1 MVSKSED
8 RVPKLSFHAFSLAR
22 LASNRFAIGLSFC
35 MAVLFTGLYLTAR
48 HSLMTEIRHHV
59 MGVAI
64 ATAAALNPDDLEK
77 VKGPG
82 DELLPIYRVLQKRLD
97 EIVQF
102 NPDVRYVYVMRRRLT
117 PGAKPSDYEY
127 VIDVSA
133 HDRNRDGLIS
143 RDEQNEPPGTPYDGS
158 KYPELI
164 KSWERP
170 GADYEIAPDPPYPDL
185 LSGYAPIKTR
195 LGETVAVVGVD
206 IIASTILAHFSII
219 RVASI
224 LGGIIVWG
232 LLLMMVHF
240 YKSQRDAH
248 IESERLSQKLARRND
263 LLKATV
269 TTREKLSHMIVHDM
283 RNLVFIISAADELMM
298 AENNIPEQW
307 LVNLQNIDQAT
318 NRISD
323 FLNDLLVVAK
333 EEKGRLTVCRCDVD
347 LKSLAEDVVAKS
359 DVLAQGRK
367 VVLLAHVPETVG
379 MVNLDVNLIRRML
392 DNLLS
397 NAIKFS
403 PVGGTVTLE
412 VDVIHTANDLKLNSR
427 RVRFKVFDE
436 GPGIDE
442 QDYDRIF
449 EYFKTV
455 PGFQANSPQIGLGL
469 TLCKL
474 VAEAHEG
481 SILISANNPTGS
493 IFEVDING

>member
-1 MVSKSED
+1 
-8 RVPKLSFHAFSLAR
+8 
-22 LASNRFAIGLSFC
+22 
-35 MAVLFTGLYLTAR
+35 
-48 HSLMTEIRHHV
+48 
-59 MGVAI
+59 
-64 ATAAALNPDDLEK
+64 
-77 VKGPG
+77 
-82 DELLPIYRVLQKRLD
+82 
-97 EIVQF
+97 
-102 NPDVRYVYVMRRRLT
+102 
-117 PGAKPSDYEY
+117 
-127 VIDVSA
+127 
-133 HDRNRDGLIS
+133 
-143 RDEQNEPPGTPYDGS
+143 
-158 KYPELI
+158 
-164 KSWERP
+164 
-170 GADYEIAPDPPYPDL
+170 
-185 LSGYAPIKTR
+185 
-195 LGETVAVVGVD
+195 
-206 IIASTILAHFSII
+206 
-219 RVASI
+219 
-224 LGGIIVWG
+224 
-232 LLLMMVHF
+232 
-240 YKSQRDAH
+240 
-248 IESERLSQKLARRND
+248 
-263 LLKATV
+263 
-269 TTREKLSHMIVHDM
+269 M

-333 EEKGRLTVCRCDVD
+333 EEKGRLTVCRCEVD

-412 VDVIHTANDLKLNSR
+412 VDVTHAANDLKLNSR